1 MFIVLLYTLYCDY
14 DADCTVGPY
23 YLLKLKLELIKTNLY
38 SVIKSEDSQI
48 QNSVHILLWPHISF
62 QSVGQ
67 LLLVILIYYDIAH
80 KVQHKKIEKN
90 IKNIKYKNIKSKQNT
105 NTQNCS

>member
-1 MFIVLLYTLYCDY
+1 MFIVLLYKLYCDY

-67 LLLVILIYYDIAH
+67 LLLVILFY